1 MNCLYSGD
9 KAIMKDTIYFNTK
22 KEKKKK
28 NNHNELKS
36 KQNGWLRDDDPIC
49 FDNIEHQ
56 RKNLYVNFIKHYI
69 YHEFYP
75 ILARNF

>member
-1 MNCLYSGD
+1 
-9 KAIMKDTIYFNTK
+9 MKDTIYFNTK

-56 RKNLYVNFIKHYI
+56 CKNLYVTFIKHYI

-75 ILARNF
+75 IHARNF

>member
-1 MNCLYSGD
+1 MNCLYSRD

-49 FDNIEHQ
+49 LDNIEHQ
-56 RKNLYVNFIKHYI
+56 CKNLYVTFIKHYI

-75 ILARNF
+75 IHARNF